1 MNKAILP
8 VLIVW
13 GASCLAPVFAADGK
27 EIYDRVCYKC
37 HRSGA
42 EDAPRL
48 SDKAAWAPR
57 LATGKEALYKSA
69 IEGKENMP
77 PRADRPELT
86 DEELKAGVDYI
97 VSQVK

>member
-1 MNKAILP
+1 MRIFL
-8 VLIVW
+8 LFIVA
-13 GASCLAPVFAADGK
+13 GASWAVQAADGK

-42 EDAPRL
+42 DDAPRL
-48 SDKAAWAPR
+48 SDKADWAPR
-57 LATGKEALYKSA
+57 LANGIETLYKSV

-77 PRADRPELT
+77 PRADRPELS

-97 VSQVK
+97 VSRVK